1 MIIFSVRDDITKK
14 KRLIESRIQSNKY
27 GRFKKLVSKKTRKHA
42 NTMFGFDFYIKY
54 KIHCLVPFLSLS
66 LRKARVLRIVL
77 IRLNNYKTH
86 LHCTVKQKF
95 FIGFSEKYCYI
106 KNADTQFAACTL

>member
-66 LRKARVLRIVL
+66 LRKARVLRIVHTRVKYYFLLPFASIIRSALVILL
-77 IRLNNYKTH
+77 IYLE
-86 LHCTVKQKF
+86 V
-95 FIGFSEKYCYI
+95 IP
-106 KNADTQFAACTL
+106 D